1 MVALMVV
8 LRVDLGAGTR
18 DAHAA
23 GGGGGGAA
31 AAAAAAG
38 GIGPS
43 GGGGGGGEAVE
54 GIVDVM

>member
-18 DAHAA
+18 DAHA
-23 GGGGGGAA
+23 GGGGGG